1 MICSASFFEPPQRGR
16 QAFHDTPPEDR
27 AAHQAAHEPL
37 ISRILVVEVPFT
49 GLSLIDGLNVIEQ
62 VTT

>member
-27 AAHQAAHEPL
+27 AAHEPL
-37 ISRILVVEVPFT
+37 SSLIRMMVVDVPST